1 MTVFEIECSVLV
13 EDLRVLLSKL
23 RIIYTN
29 VAFVG
34 APYFDLILFLQR
46 NFVIGQILRLL
57 YLCLYHSLVLILHY
71 YKFTFSMIRNRIS
84 TSVEN

>member
-23 RIIYTN
+23 RIIYAN

-34 APYFDLILFLQR
+34 APYFDLILFLQ
-46 NFVIGQILRLL
+46 
-57 YLCLYHSLVLILHY
+57 
-71 YKFTFSMIRNRIS
+71 
-84 TSVEN
+84 